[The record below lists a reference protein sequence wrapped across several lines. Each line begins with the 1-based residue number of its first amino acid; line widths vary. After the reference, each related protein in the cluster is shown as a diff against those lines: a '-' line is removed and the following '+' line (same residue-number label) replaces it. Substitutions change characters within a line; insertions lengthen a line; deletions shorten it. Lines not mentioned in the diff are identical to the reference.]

1 VLDGKTVNRNA
12 SLKEIAA
19 GHWAAI

>member
-1 VLDGKTVNRNA
+1 VLDPALVNRGA
-12 SLKEIAA
+12 ALKEIAA